1 MTDFTAA
8 YRDVL
13 CGQGYE
19 RQIYIRGNVRIS
31 VLTSRLI
38 RIEKNDA
45 GKFCDLPTQTVFNR
59 KLDKV
64 SFVVT
69 DNLTNFAVKT
79 DDVSFIFRPNGELIQ
94 VVMKNGLT
102 ASAKNFKKS
111 NLKGTTRTLDMTNGS
126 VKLDDGILSKDGAA
140 ILDDSQSLVLLD
152 GATVRPRKDKESD
165 LYCFAYGHDYR
176 GALRDFY
183 RLTGSTPLIPR
194 FAFGNWWSRYKA
206 YTQEEYLTLMQRF
219 LDEEIP
225 VTVAT
230 VDMDWHWV
238 DVKKRFGQAAKAD
251 RSGMNLRD
259 RLMSI
264 FQFSGWT
271 GYSWNTDLFPDY
283 KAFLNQLQ
291 DENFKVTVNLHPADG
306 VRFFEDQYHDFAE
319 FMGIDPDSRQTIP
332 FDLTDP
338 KFIEGYFRF
347 LHNPYEDD
355 GVDFWWIDWQQGT
368 DSGIPGLDPLWAL
381 NHYHS
386 IDSARNGKRPL
397 ILSRYAG
404 LGSHRYP
411 LGFSGDTAVTW
422 KTLDFQP
429 YFTANASNAGYSWWS
444 HDIGGHHFG
453 HRDDELYIRW
463 LQFGVFSPIMRLHST
478 SNEFLGKEPWKFS
491 KDTEREAVASLRF
504 RHRLIPYLYTMNHRT
519 HAEGRPLIEP
529 MYYEYPEA
537 QEAYEV
543 PNEYLFGSELI
554 AAPITKPVSRRTLM
568 ASADVWLPEGRFT
581 DIFTGQIY
589 KGGQKLKMFRDTSS
603 IPVLA
608 KEGAILPLSV
618 NDRTNDSSN
627 PQELEL
633 YIYRGNGHFTLYE
646 DDGTTMNYRDG
657 AFAETTFEVTE
668 NGGDVTFTVFP
679 AVGDLSV
686 IPQNRTYSFSFKDI
700 AAYEKVIVTVN
711 GKRVSCDAA
720 AKDGETH
727 LTYTIAPTDKLKITL
742 KAVTAK
748 RNPPKKEL
756 LTDFFSK
763 IQGSNDLKAT
773 LFTTY
778 LKKDGNAPLP
788 AIGEIRDAVE
798 EIENMSRANS
808 Q

>member
-38 RIEKNDA
+38 RIEKNDV

-79 DDVSFIFRPNGELIQ
+79 DDVSFIFSPDGELIQ

-491 KDTEREAVASLRF
+491 KNTEREAVASLRF

-519 HAEGRPLIEP
+519 HKEGRPLIEP

-537 QEAYEV
+537 KEAYEV

-554 AAPITKPVSRRTLM
+554 AAPITKPVSRRTRM

-589 KGGQKLKMFRDTSS
+589 KGGQKLRLFRDTSS

-618 NDRTNDSSN
+618 NDRTNDSTN

-633 YIYRGNGHFTLYE
+633 YIYRGNGNFTLYE
-646 DDGTTMNYRDG
+646 DDGATMHYRDG
-657 AFAETTFEVTE
+657 AFAETAFEVTE
-668 NGGDVTFTVFP
+668 NGGDVTLTVFP
-679 AVGDLSV
+679 AAGDLFV
-686 IPQNRTYSFSFKDI
+686 IPQNRTYTFSFKDI
-700 AAYEKVIVTVN
+700 AAYEKVIVTLN

-720 AKDGETH
+720 TKDGETH

-763 IQGSNDLKAT
+763 LQGSNDLKAT

>member
-19 RQIYIRGNVRIS
+19 RQNYIRGNVRIS

-38 RIEKNDA
+38 RIEKSDA

-79 DDVSFIFRPNGELIQ
+79 DDVSFIFSPNGELIQ

-126 VKLDDGILSKDGAA
+126 VKLGDGILSKDGAA

-183 RLTGSTPLIPR
+183 RLTGEVPLIPR

-230 VDMDWHWV
+230 IDMDWHWV
-238 DVKKRFGQAAKAD
+238 DVKKRFGQEAKAD
-251 RSGMNLRD
+251 RSGMKLRD
-259 RLMSI
+259 RIMST

-283 KAFLNQLQ
+283 KAFLKQLQ

-319 FMGIDPDSRQTIP
+319 FMGIDPESRKTIK

-422 KTLDFQP
+422 ETLDFQP

-491 KDTEREAVASLRF
+491 KETEREAIASLRF

-519 HAEGRPLIEP
+519 HKEGRPLIEP

-537 QEAYEV
+537 KEAYEV

-589 KGGQKLKMFRDTSS
+589 KGGQKIKLFRDTSS

-618 NDRTNDSSN
+618 NDRTNDSTN

-633 YIYRGNGHFTLYE
+633 YIYRGNGCFTLYE
-646 DDGTTMNYRDG
+646 DDGATMNYRDG
-657 AFAETTFEVTE
+657 AFAETTLEVTE
-668 NGGDVTFTVFP
+668 NGSDVTFTVFP
-679 AVGDLSV
+679 ASGDLSV
-686 IPQNRTYSFSFKDI
+686 IPQSRTYIFSFKDI
-700 AAYEKVIVTVN
+700 ADCEKVIVTLN
-711 GKRVSCDAA
+711 GKRVFCDAA
-720 AKDGETH
+720 SKNGETH

-763 IQGSNDLKAT
+763 LQGSNDLKAT